1 MSYAPTRVYFAPDG
15 DGSILGSFK
24 HTKTNCKFEFSQ
36 NTTTD
41 PWGSDYPHLV
51 WVGPDH
57 YDADYRYARVLKTVA
72 YVVCEEDEAGNPV
85 EQRWP
90 IKAHTKY
97 EGASE

>member
-41 PWGSDYPHLV
+41 PWGS
-51 WVGPDH
+51 
-57 YDADYRYARVLKTVA
+57 
-72 YVVCEEDEAGNPV
+72 
-85 EQRWP
+85 
-90 IKAHTKY
+90 
-97 EGASE
+97 